1 MNIAQLVT
9 GPLAVNT
16 LFIPLDSTR
25 LVVVD
30 PGGDSDSI
38 IAYIAAQHSTV
49 ALILFTHGHFDHVTG
64 LPALALAF
72 PDAPIAI
79 HEADSSFLGEGALER
94 HAVFLASI
102 GGELMVRRYRE
113 QLPAATLMLQD
124 GQSPAG
130 MDGWTVLHTPG
141 HSPGSICLHNAD
153 SKILIAGDTLFN
165 AGFGRTDAPGGSD
178 EELERSLRRLSVLP
192 RETLVIPGHGA
203 RTSIA
208 RELGNGC

>member
-16 LFIPLDSTR
+16 LFIPLDSNR

-49 ALILFTHGHFDHVTG
+49 VLILLTHGHFDHVTG
-64 LPALALAF
+64 LPQLALAF

-79 HEADSSFLGEGALER
+79 HEADAAFLGEGALER
-94 HAVFLASI
+94 HAVFLAAI
-102 GGELMVRRYRE
+102 GGELMVRRYRDP
-113 QLPAATLMLQD
+113 LPAATLMLAD

-130 MDGWTVLHTPG
+130 MDGWIVMHTPG
-141 HSPGSICLHNAD
+141 HSPGSICLYNAD

-178 EELERSLRRLSVLP
+178 EELERSLRRLSALP
-192 RETLVIPGHGA
+192 GETLVIPGHGA
-203 RTSIA
+203 RTSIE
-208 RELGNGC
+208 RELGDGC